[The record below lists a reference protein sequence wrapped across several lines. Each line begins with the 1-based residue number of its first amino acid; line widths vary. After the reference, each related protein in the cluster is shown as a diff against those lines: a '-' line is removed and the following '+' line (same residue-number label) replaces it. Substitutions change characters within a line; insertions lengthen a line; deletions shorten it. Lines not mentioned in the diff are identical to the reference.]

1 MCVNVRYV
9 VPTYRM
15 RSEFR
20 DTPGDPRPRSADRHI
35 WPMSDPSI
43 RDEVAAAARRLAAEG
58 LLIGTS
64 GNVSVRAGDRVAIT
78 GTGVV
83 LANCAATDVT
93 VVSLAGDVVDG
104 AIAPSSEL
112 DLHLRVYEGTGTQA
126 VVHTHA
132 PFGTAV
138 ACVSGL
144 ASLPVLHYQQLG
156 LGGAIPVAP
165 YATFGS
171 PELAGI
177 VADALV
183 DTQVALMANHGSVAR
198 GSSLAHAVEN
208 ALLLE
213 WLATLYHRTSSMGR
227 PRELTEDEQQ
237 STVAQAIRLDYGT
250 PRENRT

>member
-20 DTPGDPRPRSADRHI
+20 DTPGDLLPRDADRHI
-35 WPMSDPSI
+35 WPMSDPSE
-43 RDEVAAAARRLAAEG
+43 RDEVAESARQLAAEG

-64 GNVSVRAGDRVAIT
+64 GNVSARTGDRVAIT

-83 LANCAATDVT
+83 LANCSAADVT

-104 AIAPSSEL
+104 TIMPSSEL
-112 DLHLRVYEGTGTQA
+112 DLHLRVYAETSAQA

-144 ASLPVLHYQQLG
+144 TSLPVLHYQQLG

-171 PELAGI
+171 PELAGL
-177 VADALV
+177 VAEALA

-198 GSSLAHAVEN
+198 GSSLAQAVEN

-213 WLATLYHRTSSMGR
+213 WLAALYHRTSSMGR
-227 PRELTEDEQQ
+227 PRELTHDEQQ

-250 PRENRT
+250 PKENPT

>member
-1 MCVNVRYV
+1 MWVNVRYV
-9 VPTYRM
+9 VPTYPTRC
-15 RSEFR
+15 EFR
-20 DTPGDPRPRSADRHI
+20 ETPGDLLPPTPRPRPR
-35 WPMSDPSI
+35 PMSTSSL
-43 RDEVAAAARRLAAEG
+43 REQVAEAARRLAAEG
-58 LLIGTS
+58 LLIGTA
-64 GNVSVRAGDRVAIT
+64 GNVSARADDHLAIT
-78 GTGVV
+78 GTGIV
-83 LANCAATDVT
+83 LANCSAADVT

-112 DLHLRVYEGTGTQA
+112 DLHLRVYEMTSAQA
-126 VVHTHA
+126 IVHTHA

-144 ASLPVLHYQQLG
+144 TSLPVLHYQQLG
-156 LGGAIPVAP
+156 LGGAIPITP

-171 PELAGI
+171 TELAEL
-177 VADALV
+177 VAAAVV

-213 WLATLYHRTSSMGR
+213 WLAALFHRTSSMGR
-227 PRELTEDEQQ
+227 PRELTADEQQ

-250 PRENRT
+250 PEENRP